1 MTRRKPQVNAFEI
14 AKTKEVG
21 FVYLLSDF
29 RTEHDVNFNPNKNVP
44 MCAAENTP
52 IDVYFLKNV
61 LSDYGRGP
69 LLAMVRPFNLTMRE
83 RFKEE
88 NEKGTVMIPGV
99 TATEM
104 EIIEIL
110 DLTSTFWMERFV
122 STGLVDIHAGD
133 DRWARYV
140 FHHSPWLW
148 TRLSPLLDEPRKPG
162 EKPNTETAMRIQE
175 EELAKMREE
184 NVLL

>member
-1 MTRRKPQVNAFEI
+1 MARRKPVNAFEI

-29 RTEHDVNFNPNKNVP
+29 RTEHDVSFGTKNVP
-44 MCAAENTP
+44 VCADENTP

-69 LLAMVRPFNLTMRE
+69 LLAMVRPFNSTMRE

-133 DRWARYV
+133 DRWARYA

-148 TRLSPLLDEPRKPG
+148 TRLSRLLDEPRKPG